1 MDYQKELAKAI
12 KEAFDASDDE
22 GQILDTVYSTMRFE
36 KGFMV
41 SESDI
46 EQAIKLIQSYEE
58 AR

>member
-22 GQILDTVYSTMRFE
+22 GQILDTVYSIMRFE

-58 AR
+58 IR

>member
-22 GQILDTVYSTMRFE
+22 GQILDTVYSIMRFE

-46 EQAIKLIQSYEE
+46 EQAIELIQSYEE
-58 AR
+58 IR